1 MKRVLFLPFLLFFL
15 GSCDGGGGGDGEV
28 IIEESPNICFSAES
42 ANPCF
47 EEGAVVD
54 TSRVS
59 GVTTE
64 EVVTGLE
71 NSPGFLSSLDVK
83 EILLTLNYSYFLPHL
98 DPACRWDESVIVI
111 NTREDWRRFTN
122 NCYFE
127 NNSFVNLPSVD
138 LSENTVIVSYQDYTG
153 FGKKIASVLEFDS
166 SIVVVTADTVSD
178 VPASGPGFPS
188 HIVRVE
194 KTEKPVEVVRVESI
208 CNSLFNLSASECL
221 AESLKNICE
230 HYACSF
236 EVGFKSPESP
246 DCSPL
251 GCTAI
256 ECSDIEVLK
265 GNRFVSVPGTFTDF
279 GFSEPGFLTGSV
291 NIEGNI
297 YDINCGL
304 VVE

>member
-1 MKRVLFLPFLLFFL
+1 MRRLLFLPFLLFFF
-15 GSCDGGGGGDGEV
+15 GSCDGGGGADGEV

-42 ANPCF
+42 SNPCF

-54 TSRVS
+54 TSRVR
-59 GVTTE
+59 GETTE

-71 NSPGFLSSLDVK
+71 NSPGFLRSLNVR
-83 EILLTLNYSYFLPHL
+83 EILITFSYSYFLPHL

-111 NTREDWRRFTN
+111 NTSEDWSRFTN
-122 NCYFE
+122 NCYFV

-138 LSENTVIVSYQDYTG
+138 LSENTVIVSYQDYSG
-153 FGKKIASVLEFDS
+153 FGTKIASVLEFDS
-166 SIVVVTADTVSD
+166 SIVVVTTDTISD

-188 HIVRVE
+188 HIVRVG

-208 CNSLFNLSASECL
+208 CNSLFNLSNSECL
-221 AESLKNICE
+221 AESLKNVCE
-230 HYACSF
+230 PYTCSF

-256 ECSDIEVLK
+256 ECSDIEVRE
-265 GNRFVSVPGTFTDF
+265 GNRLVGVPGTFTDF
-279 GFSEPGFLTGSV
+279 SFSEPGFLTGSV

>member
-1 MKRVLFLPFLLFFL
+1 MKRILFLPFLLFFL

-42 ANPCF
+42 PNPCF
-47 EEGAVVD
+47 EEGAIMD
-54 TSRVS
+54 TLHIS
-59 GVTTE
+59 GETPE
-64 EVVTGLE
+64 EVASNLE
-71 NSPGFLSSLDVK
+71 NSPGFLRALDVK

-111 NTREDWRRFTN
+111 NIREDWRRFTN

-127 NNSFVNLPSVD
+127 NNSFVNFPSVD
-138 LSENTVIVSYQDYTG
+138 LSENTVIVSYQDYSG
-153 FGKKIASVLEFDS
+153 FGTEIASVLEFDS
-166 SIVVVTADTVSD
+166 SVVVVTADTVSD

-208 CNSLFNLSASECL
+208 CNSLFNLSASKCL
-221 AESLKNICE
+221 AESLKNVCE

-236 EVGFKSPESP
+236 EGGHKSFESP
-246 DCSPL
+246 GCNPL
-251 GCTAI
+251 SCNSI
-256 ECSDIEVLK
+256 ECSNIEVREN
-265 GNRFVSVPGTFTDF
+265 NRIVTKPGTFTDITIDDNGVPA
-279 GFSEPGFLTGSV
+279 GFV
-291 NIEGNI
+291 NIEGNV
-297 YDINCGL
+297 YDFGCGV